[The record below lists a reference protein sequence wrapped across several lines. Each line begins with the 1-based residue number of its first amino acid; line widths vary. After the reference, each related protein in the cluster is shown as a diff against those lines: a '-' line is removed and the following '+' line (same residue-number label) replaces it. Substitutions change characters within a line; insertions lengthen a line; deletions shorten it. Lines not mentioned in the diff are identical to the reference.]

1 RDDGVAGPSCGVR
14 GQHGGLAELAV
25 PGRWAP
31 PDLGIGGAVR
41 VGCGR
46 STQRGPGLRITDGP
60 QAPGPVVNPGACGQ
74 CTCGRPAWQRTDLGG
89 APAAG
94 WVVLVEVERV
104 AWSLRALDLAE
115 PVVVAAVGGFDAL
128 LALAHHEVDVAAACR
143 GRVQLLPVVA
153 GPLRDEAGV
162 GGIGV
167 DAHDDACPAAAAV
180 GEGRRLLGD
189 AAGGAVDR
197 VH

>member
-1 RDDGVAGPSCGVR
+1 
-14 GQHGGLAELAV
+14 
-25 PGRWAP
+25 
-31 PDLGIGGAVR
+31 
-41 VGCGR
+41 

-74 CTCGRPAWQRTDLGG
+74 CRCRCPAWQRTELGG
-89 APAAG
+89 EPAAG
-94 WVVLVEVERV
+94 LDVLVEVERV
-104 AWSLRALDLAE
+104 VRVVAALDLGE

-128 LALAHHEVDVAAACR
+128 LALGNQEVDVAAACR

-197 VH
+197 VHVHRRQG

>member
-1 RDDGVAGPSCGVR
+1 MPVPISRNPEVDEIIDGPASWATAGLGARAAGGPDVLVDVEGV
-14 GQHGGLAELAV
+14 
-25 PGRWAP
+25 
-31 PDLGIGGAVR
+31 VR
-41 VGCGR
+41 V
-46 STQRGPGLRITDGP
+46 
-60 QAPGPVVNPGACGQ
+60 
-74 CTCGRPAWQRTDLGG
+74 
-89 APAAG
+89 
-94 WVVLVEVERV
+94 V
-104 AWSLRALDLAE
+104 AALDLGE

-197 VH
+197 VHVHRRQGGRQPRAVLDVHIDRLVGDL